1 MKYSKPKIAYWC
13 WTCVSAGTVLYAA
26 VAAILHGSLP
36 VCFAVTGDDITGV
49 VKRLLSLLPVTDLW
63 MTSGTLG
70 RSEGGCFVR
79 SVRIPPW
86 LSQPSLDR
94 NYIIAACDLILL
106 KEHFEVSFPFFPF
119 WFPLPLFLMLK
130 LLTLNHPLPPIPPT
144 FSLSLPVFGIQ
155 SLCSC
160 QIVYDTFIAL
170 MCVCVEVHA
179 ERHSFSKHRDEVIQR
194 NIYI

>member
-1 MKYSKPKIAYWC
+1 MCLCCNCFVCPVRCSCGGHLAW
-13 WTCVSAGTVLYAA
+13 
-26 VAAILHGSLP
+26 LP
-36 VCFAVTGDDITGV
+36 AFANRHRHLPHVRPFAFAVTGDNKTGV
-49 VKRLLSLLPVTDLW
+49 AKCLLFLLPVTDLR

-79 SVRIPPW
+79 SVHIPPR

-106 KEHFEVSFPFFPF
+106 KEHFEVYFPFFPF

-130 LLTLNHPLPPIPPT
+130 LLTLNHPLPSIPST
-144 FSLSLPVFGIQ
+144 FSLTVFGIQ

-160 QIVYDTFIAL
+160 QIVYDTLIAL
-170 MCVCVEVHA
+170 MCMCA
-179 ERHSFSKHRDEVIQR
+179 CGGAC
-194 NIYI
+194 